1 MSTRYD
7 LTHPQE
13 DAFARDNHT
22 GKEVR
27 LLQKIK
33 GTDYWITEDV
43 TYGFP
48 EYPNAADPYII
59 VCEYEL
65 EDIYHY

>member
-7 LTHPQE
+7 LNQAQE
-13 DAFARDNHT
+13 DAYATDRRT
-22 GKEVR
+22 GKHIC

-33 GTDYWITEDV
+33 GTDYWIAEDI
-43 TYGFP
+43 TNDFQG
-48 EYPNAADPYII
+48 YPGADPYII